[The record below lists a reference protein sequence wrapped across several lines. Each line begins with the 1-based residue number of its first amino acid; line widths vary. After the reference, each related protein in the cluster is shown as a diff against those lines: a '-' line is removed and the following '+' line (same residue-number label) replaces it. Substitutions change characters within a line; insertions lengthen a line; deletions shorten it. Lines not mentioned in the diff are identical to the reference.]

1 MKTIAIFEKNFK
13 EKNINKIII
22 KYINFKS
29 ILLCFY
35 MLTGCCGDSSLFRKY
50 KTEERNHDKRK

>member
-1 MKTIAIFEKNFK
+1 MLMGVFFYYKIWEVSMKTITIFEKNFK

-29 ILLCFY
+29 ILLCF
-35 MLTGCCGDSSLFRKY
+35 
-50 KTEERNHDKRK
+50 